1 MATQATTLTR
11 PLAPASAGVMLPAF
25 TLWWREI
32 VRFYRQPTRV
42 VGVLASPLVF
52 WLVIGSGFGTSF
64 RSGGGPGQQ
73 HYLDYFY
80 PGALI
85 MIVLF
90 TSIFTMMSVIE
101 DRKEGFL
108 LSVLVA
114 PVPRTAIVL
123 GKVLGGTTLSAVQ
136 GLIFLI
142 FAPFAG
148 VHLELAQVLLAA
160 VVVFLVSFALTALG
174 FAIAWPMDSSQAF
187 HGIVNLFL
195 IPLWLLSGALFPIQ
209 NASKWIKVI
218 MRLNP
223 LTYGVEAL
231 RGLLYPGAETTFPLP
246 SAMATLRSV
255 FAGNVWTRIT
265 DGKPPHHEARR
276 LIVGNS
282 IAEQYAF
289 FPALNATLN
298 GTSAALLLTGR
309 SPDCSRAHCRTPRL
323 HDCCG
328 SCVGSVSGVLSILPL
343 QSRKHSIPGRG
354 MGTSRL
360 FHDSDFPC
368 HTGDRHRAAGDH
380 HFDSRAE
387 GAVSAASGDR
397 ALDVAFVDVCFRH
410 GCDCLFHALPMVP
423 AQLVA
428 SDGDSSR

>member
-1 MATQATTLTR
+1 MATQAATLSRTT
-11 PLAPASAGVMLPAF
+11 APASAGVALPSF

-32 VRFYRQPTRV
+32 VRFYRQPGRV

-123 GKVLGGTTLSAVQ
+123 GKVLGGTTLAAVQ
-136 GLIFLI
+136 GMIFLI

-148 VHLELAQVLLAA
+148 VHLDPVQVLLVA
-160 VVVFLVSFALTALG
+160 VVVFLVSFSLTALG
-174 FAIAWPMDSSQAF
+174 FAIAWPMESSQAF

-195 IPLWLLSGALFPIQ
+195 IPLWLLSGALFPLAG
-209 NASKWIKVI
+209 ASGWIRIV

-231 RGLLYPGAETTFPLP
+231 RSLLYPGAETSFPLP
-246 SAMATLRSV
+246 SAIATLLLFSLV
-255 FAGNVWTRIT
+255 MFAV
-265 DGKPPHHEARR
+265 
-276 LIVGNS
+276 
-282 IAEQYAF
+282 
-289 FPALNATLN
+289 
-298 GTSAALLLTGR
+298 ALLMANR
-309 SPDCSRAHCRTPRL
+309 RTTRP
-323 HDCCG
+323 
-328 SCVGSVSGVLSILPL
+328 
-343 QSRKHSIPGRG
+343 
-354 MGTSRL
+354 
-360 FHDSDFPC
+360 
-368 HTGDRHRAAGDH
+368 AA
-380 HFDSRAE
+380 
-387 GAVSAASGDR
+387 
-397 ALDVAFVDVCFRH
+397 
-410 GCDCLFHALPMVP
+410 
-423 AQLVA
+423 
-428 SDGDSSR
+428 

>member
-1 MATQATTLTR
+1 MATHATTLTR
-11 PLAPASAGVMLPAF
+11 PMERPGSAGLLLPAF

-136 GLIFLI
+136 GMIFLI

-148 VHLELAQVLLAA
+148 VHFDPLQVLL
-160 VVVFLVSFALTALG
+160 VTIVVFLVSFSLTALG

-195 IPLWLLSGALFPIQ
+195 IPLWLLSGALFPLSG
-209 NASKWIKVI
+209 ASKSLQIV

-231 RGLLYPGAETTFPLP
+231 RGLLYPSAETTFPLP
-246 SAMATLRSV
+246 SAMATLLLFSLVMLALAVLMANRRT
-255 FAGNVWTRIT
+255 TR
-265 DGKPPHHEARR
+265 
-276 LIVGNS
+276 
-282 IAEQYAF
+282 
-289 FPALNATLN
+289 PAA
-298 GTSAALLLTGR
+298 
-309 SPDCSRAHCRTPRL
+309 
-323 HDCCG
+323 
-328 SCVGSVSGVLSILPL
+328 
-343 QSRKHSIPGRG
+343 
-354 MGTSRL
+354 
-360 FHDSDFPC
+360 
-368 HTGDRHRAAGDH
+368 
-380 HFDSRAE
+380 
-387 GAVSAASGDR
+387 
-397 ALDVAFVDVCFRH
+397 
-410 GCDCLFHALPMVP
+410 
-423 AQLVA
+423 
-428 SDGDSSR
+428 